1 LATAGN
7 KDPGALLTIGELS
20 QELGVAQHILRYWET
35 RFPQLRP
42 MQRAGNRRYYRPADV
57 ELARRINRLLNEEG
71 YTVRGVQ
78 KLLRE
83 KSGDS
88 EHPYSDVPA
97 AMPER
102 EAEPAVAQ
110 SDDDHS
116 GIDVFRLIALRN
128 RLADALKS

>member
-1 LATAGN
+1 
-7 KDPGALLTIGELS
+7 
-20 QELGVAQHILRYWET
+20 
-35 RFPQLRP
+35 
-42 MQRAGNRRYYRPADV
+42 
-57 ELARRINRLLNEEG
+57 
-71 YTVRGVQ
+71 VQ

-88 EHPYSDVPA
+88 EHPHSDVPA

-110 SDDDHS
+110 PDDDHS